1 MVFEA
6 RTIVTKEIGRD
17 HQVSIVMEE
26 SDKDSTPNASAGDLQ
41 PGNECSQ
48 GTNAAR
54 ERMRPGN
61 ECGQGTN
68 AARERMRPGNE
79 CGQGTN
85 AARER
90 LRPEDMFRR
99 TFTWN

>member
-41 PGNECSQ
+41 PGNEC
-48 GTNAAR
+48 
-54 ERMRPGN
+54 
-61 ECGQGTN
+61 
-68 AARERMRPGNE
+68 
-79 CGQGTN
+79 GQGTN

-90 LRPEDMFRR
+90 LRPEDMFRS